1 MTDPTYDPPNPDEET
16 SMSDNFERFKAIA
29 TEVLSVDADKVT
41 PDAAFGDDLDADS
54 LDLAELVMALEDEF
68 DITVE
73 EEELEDIR
81 TVGQAYELVSGKLAA
96 SA

>member
-1 MTDPTYDPPNPDEET
+1 
-16 SMSDNFERFKAIA
+16 MSDTLERFTTLAVQ
-29 TEVLSVDADKVT
+29 VLAVEPGQITRDAKF
-41 PDAAFGDDLDADS
+41 ADDLDADS

-73 EEELEDIR
+73 EEELADIA
-81 TVGQAYELVSGKLAA
+81 TVGDAVDMVTAKLGA

>member
-1 MTDPTYDPPNPDEET
+1 MTDVL
-16 SMSDNFERFKAIA
+16 ERFTPLAVQ
-29 TEVLSVDADKVT
+29 VLSVDADKVV
-41 PDAAFGDDLDADS
+41 PGASFADDLDADS

-73 EEELEDIR
+73 EDELEGIT
-81 TVGQAYELVSGKLAA
+81 TVQHALDLVSSKLGA

>member
-1 MTDPTYDPPNPDEET
+1 
-16 SMSDNFERFKAIA
+16 MSDTVERFTKL
-29 TEVLSVDADKVT
+29 TVQVLSVDPAQVVRE
-41 PDAAFGDDLDADS
+41 ASFAEDLDADS

-73 EEELEDIR
+73 EEELADIG
-81 TVGQAYELVSGKLAA
+81 TVGQALDMVTAKLGA

>member
-1 MTDPTYDPPNPDEET
+1 
-16 SMSDNFERFKAIA
+16 MSDTFERFTALA
-29 TEVLSVDADKVT
+29 VQVLSVEPSQVT
-41 PDAAFGDDLDADS
+41 KEASFADDLDADS

-73 EEELEDIR
+73 EEELADIT
-81 TVGQAYELVSGKLAA
+81 TVGQALTMVEGKLGA

>member
-1 MTDPTYDPPNPDEET
+1 
-16 SMSDNFERFKAIA
+16 MSDTIERFTALA
-29 TEVLSVDADKVT
+29 VQVLSVEPGQVQRDASF
-41 PDAAFGDDLDADS
+41 ADDLDADS

-73 EEELEDIR
+73 EEELADIK
-81 TVGQAYELVSGKLAA
+81 TVGQAIDLVEGKLGA